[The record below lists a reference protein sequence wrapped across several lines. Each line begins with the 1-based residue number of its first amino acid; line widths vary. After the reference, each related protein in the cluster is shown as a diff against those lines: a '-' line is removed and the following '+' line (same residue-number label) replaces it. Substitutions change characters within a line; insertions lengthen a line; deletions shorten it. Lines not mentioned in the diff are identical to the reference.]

1 MELHGVQQLIAH
13 STFLGYAAALSD
25 GEASYLLW
33 IIGAITFAAWAVGL
47 RGGAWNR
54 KWYRILHGVALLAL
68 PALLLVGM
76 VVSMIPPA

>member
-33 IIGAITFAAWAVGL
+33 IIGATTLIAWAVGL
-47 RGGAWNR
+47 RAGAWNR
-54 KWYRILHGVALLAL
+54 KWYRIFQGAALLAL

-76 VVSMIPPA
+76 VASMMPPA

>member
-25 GEASYLLW
+25 GAASYLLW
-33 IIGAITFAAWAVGL
+33 IIGAITFVAWAVGL
-47 RGGAWNR
+47 RARVWNR
-54 KWYRILHGVALLAL
+54 KWYRVVQGVALLAL

-76 VVSMIPPA
+76 IASMIPPA

>member
-1 MELHGVQQLIAH
+1 LIAH

-33 IIGAITFAAWAVGL
+33 IISAFTLVAWAVGL
-47 RGGAWNR
+47 RAGVRNQ
-54 KWYRILHGVALLAL
+54 KWYRIFHGVALLAL
-68 PALLLVGM
+68 PALLFVGM